1 MTVAPCLPAD
11 LLGKKLLVM
20 GDINA
25 GKTTL
30 CRQWLARLC
39 AQGQGGRIVVLDL
52 APDIPPALAQARGLA
67 GAGGYLLPPPD
78 SDVLDLRTHLHA
90 PRLSS
95 ATEAEAEEK
104 AAENARAIEALFDQL
119 PPSGSGRDV
128 LFINDVTL
136 YLQAGFAADLL
147 GNLGKADFTT
157 LVVNGYWGQRLGD
170 SALSRREREQTRRLR
185 EHFANHG
192 QVLDLGG
199 DPQGGSA

>member
-157 LVVNGYWGQRLGD
+157 LVVNGYWGQQLGD

-199 DPQGGSA
+199 EPQGGRA

>member
-52 APDIPPALAQARGLA
+52 APDIPLALAQARGLA

-95 ATEAEAEEK
+95 AIEAEAEEK

-157 LVVNGYWGQRLGD
+157 LVVSGYWGQRLGD

-199 DPQGGSA
+199 EPQGGSA

>member
-1 MTVAPCLPAD
+1 M
-11 LLGKKLLVM
+11 
-20 GDINA
+20 
-25 GKTTL
+25 
-30 CRQWLARLC
+30 
-39 AQGQGGRIVVLDL
+39 VLDL

-199 DPQGGSA
+199 EPQGGSA

>member
-11 LLGKKLLVM
+11 PLGKKLLVM

-39 AQGQGGRIVVLDL
+39 AHGLGARIVVLDL

-119 PPSGSGRDV
+119 PDRPLGVVIAGLPGPQRSRAPGSGA
-128 LFINDVTL
+128 
-136 YLQAGFAADLL
+136 LQRSRQRAPRGPLATGAQPGTSMCAASQCADQGPAAG
-147 GNLGKADFTT
+147 
-157 LVVNGYWGQRLGD
+157 Q
-170 SALSRREREQTRRLR
+170 
-185 EHFANHG
+185 
-192 QVLDLGG
+192 
-199 DPQGGSA
+199 

>member
-39 AQGQGGRIVVLDL
+39 AQGLGVRIVVLDL
-52 APDIPPALAQARGLA
+52 APHIPPALAQARGLA

-78 SDVLDLRTHLHA
+78 SGVLDLRTHLHA

-104 AAENARAIEALFDQL
+104 AAHNARAIEALFDRFPQ
-119 PPSGSGRDV
+119 PGSGRDV
-128 LFINDVTL
+128 LFVNDVTL
-136 YLQAGFAADLL
+136 YLQAGCASTLIGKIGRADV
-147 GNLGKADFTT
+147 TT

-199 DPQGGSA
+199 EPQGGSA

>member
-11 LLGKKLLVM
+11 PLGKKLLVM

-104 AAENARAIEALFDQL
+104 AAHNARAIEALFDRFPQ
-119 PPSGSGRDV
+119 PGSGRDV
-128 LFINDVTL
+128 LFVNDVTL
-136 YLQAGFAADLL
+136 YLQAGCASTLIGKIGRADV
-147 GNLGKADFTT
+147 TT

-185 EHFANHG
+185 EHFANHEK
-192 QVLDLGG
+192 VLDLGG
-199 DPQGGSA
+199 EPQGGSA

>member
-1 MTVAPCLPAD
+1 M
-11 LLGKKLLVM
+11 
-20 GDINA
+20 
-25 GKTTL
+25 
-30 CRQWLARLC
+30 
-39 AQGQGGRIVVLDL
+39 
-52 APDIPPALAQARGLA
+52 
-67 GAGGYLLPPPD
+67 PPPD

-104 AAENARAIEALFDQL
+104 AAHNARAIEALFDRFPQ
-119 PPSGSGRDV
+119 PGSGRDV
-128 LFINDVTL
+128 LFVNDVTL
-136 YLQAGFAADLL
+136 YLQAGCASTLIGKIGRADV
-147 GNLGKADFTT
+147 TT

-199 DPQGGSA
+199 EPQGGRA

>member
-199 DPQGGSA
+199 EPQAGSA

>member
-199 DPQGGSA
+199 EPQGGSA

>member
-1 MTVAPCLPAD
+1 MSDGWLPPD
-11 LLGKKLLVM
+11 DPLGKKLLVM

-104 AAENARAIEALFDQL
+104 ANNERAATDARQKECSEAKAQLLAMQDGQRVARFAEN
-119 PPSGSGRDV
+119 G
-128 LFINDVTL
+128 
-136 YLQAGFAADLL
+136 
-147 GNLGKADFTT
+147 
-157 LVVNGYWGQRLGD
+157 
-170 SALSRREREQTRRLR
+170 ERV
-185 EHFANHG
+185 
-192 QVLDLGG
+192 VLDDAEHEAEVERL
-199 DPQGGSA
+199 SKYVARNCK

>member
-30 CRQWLARLC
+30 CRQWLARRC

-104 AAENARAIEALFDQL
+104 AAHNARAIEALFDRFPQ
-119 PPSGSGRDV
+119 PGSGRDV
-128 LFINDVTL
+128 LFVNDVTL
-136 YLQAGFAADLL
+136 YLQAGCASTLIGKIGRADV
-147 GNLGKADFTT
+147 TT

-185 EHFANHG
+185 EHFASHG

-199 DPQGGSA
+199 EPQGGRA

>member
-30 CRQWLARLC
+30 CRQWLTRLC

-185 EHFANHG
+185 EHFANHEK
-192 QVLDLGG
+192 VLDLGG
-199 DPQGGSA
+199 EPQGGSA